1 MVFIYSSA
9 EFSFLSPQALEFYT
23 ERSNLAEAELARR
36 SKAKRGIKF
45 LSEWA
50 QKTEF
55 CTRKDENQSELAM
68 LWDIKLCSIVTNIV
82 K

>member
-1 MVFIYSSA
+1 MVFIFSSA

-23 ERSNLAEAELARR
+23 ERSNLAEPSVARR

-55 CTRKDENQSELAM
+55 HTRKDENQSELAI
-68 LWDIKLCSIVTNIV
+68 LWDIKLCSIVTSIV

>member
-9 EFSFLSPQALEFYT
+9 EFSFFSPQALEFYN
-23 ERSNLAEAELARR
+23 ELSNLAESELARR
-36 SKAKRGIKF
+36 SKAKRVVKF

-55 CTRKDENQSELAM
+55 CTRKDENQSALAI
-68 LWDIKLCSIVTNIV
+68 LDR
-82 K
+82 

>member
-55 CTRKDENQSELAM
+55 CTRKNESQSALAV
-68 LWDIKLCSIVTNIV
+68 LWDIKLCSIVTSIV